1 MKLNG
6 FVGKGSGKLG
16 SSVFAISGGEQIVRQ
31 YNPQVANPSTDAQVN
46 QRAKLKLMSQLA
58 AALAGAIAF
67 RKKGLVSA
75 RNQFV
80 SKNIG
85 LCTYS
90 AEDGAECSLME
101 LDLTGGALSLPEV
114 QATDGSGSVTVT
126 LKASAPADIARVV
139 YVGCVI
145 TDDNKLELKEI
156 QSISTP
162 GAGRTFSASLGIAEG
177 NIVVYAFGIKDANA
191 SVTTKFENYEAS
203 ATERNAALAVL
214 RSLSASDYT
223 LSVTRS
229 THVEIA

>member
-6 FVGKGSGKLG
+6 IVGKGSGKLG
-16 SSVFAISGGEQIVRQ
+16 ASVFAISGGEQIVRQ
-31 YNPQVANPSTDAQVN
+31 YNPQVSNPSTGAQVA

-58 AALAGAIAF
+58 AALGDAIAF
-67 RKKGLVSA
+67 KKSGLVSA

-90 AEDGAECSLME
+90 AENGAECSLME

-114 QATDGSGSVTVT
+114 QATDASGSVSVA
-126 LKASAPADIARVV
+126 LVNAAAADIARVV

-145 TDDNKLELKEI
+145 TEGNKLEVLDV
-156 QSISTP
+156 QTTSTP
-162 GAGRTFSASLGIAEG
+162 GAGRAFAASLGIPEG
-177 NIVVYAFGIKDANA
+177 NIVVYAYGIKDANA
-191 SVTTKFENYEAS
+191 NVTTKFENYEAN
-203 ATERNAALAVL
+203 ATERDATLAVL

-229 THVEIA
+229 AHIEIA